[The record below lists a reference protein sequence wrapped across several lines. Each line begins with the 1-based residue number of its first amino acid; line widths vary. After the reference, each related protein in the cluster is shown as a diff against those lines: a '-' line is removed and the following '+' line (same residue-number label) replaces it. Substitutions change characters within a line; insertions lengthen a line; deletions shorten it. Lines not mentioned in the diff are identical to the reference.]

1 MPYPNEHAARIND
14 PKKYKRIR
22 RMNNKLG
29 PGVHAIFG
37 FMEEKEVAGAG
48 GGELQAIRFDR
59 TKFTPKQA
67 KKWLEEHEYKVALEE
82 ATEKE
87 PATVKKSGAWFA
99 RWHVTR

>member
-22 RMNNKLG
+22 RVNNKFG
-29 PGVHAIFG
+29 PGLHAIFG
-37 FMEEKEVAGAG
+37 FVSEAEGAGKG

-59 TKFTPKQA
+59 SKFTPQQA
-67 KKWLEEHEYKVALEE
+67 KEWLEEHDYKTGLEE
-82 ATEKE
+82 ATK
-87 PATVKKSGAWFA
+87 PKAAMVKKGAWFS